1 MYTLTTS
8 ASKSFWHIVAH
19 GQVMFGAPKR
29 GHGSATKAQMLDWV
43 AELNMENAQ

>member
-8 ASKSFWHIVAH
+8 ATGGFWHIMAR

-29 GHGSATKAQMLDWV
+29 GHGRATKAQMIEWV
-43 AELNMENAQ
+43 EELNMEVSR

>member
-19 GQVMFGAPKR
+19 GQVIHGAPKR

-43 AELNMENAQ
+43 AELNAEVAR

>member
-19 GQVMFGAPKR
+19 GQVMYGAPKR
-29 GHGSATKAQMLDWV
+29 GHGSATKAQMLDWIE
-43 AELNMENAQ
+43 ELNMEIAR

>member
-19 GQVMFGAPKR
+19 GQVMYGAPKR
-29 GHGSATKAQMLDWV
+29 GHGSATRTQMLDWIE
-43 AELNMENAQ
+43 ELNMETTR